1 MFAPY
6 LIESRQTRTRVSI
19 GRWSYI
25 WAGLFGPLYVLA
37 KGGRGHTFY
46 ALALTVVL
54 TLVLVGVVGA
64 TSFIPAFQQVWVVV
78 ASVPVVLAVQAVKTV
93 EILKSAYRQRGWRVR
108 TPD

>member
-6 LIESRQTRTRVSI
+6 LLESRQTRTRVNI
-19 GRWSYI
+19 GRWSYV

-37 KGGRGHTFY
+37 KGGRIHTLY

-54 TLVLVGVVGA
+54 TVILVGVVGA
-64 TSFIPAFQQVWVVV
+64 TSFIPAFQQVWVVC
-78 ASVPVVLAVQAVKTV
+78 ASIPVVLTVQAVKTV

-108 TPD
+108 TAD